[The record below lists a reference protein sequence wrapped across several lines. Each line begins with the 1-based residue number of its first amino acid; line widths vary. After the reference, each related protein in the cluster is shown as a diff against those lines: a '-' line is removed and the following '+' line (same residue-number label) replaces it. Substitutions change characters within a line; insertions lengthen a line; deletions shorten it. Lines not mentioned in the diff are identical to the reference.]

1 MSKFMT
7 YDYWVDNFQPMTNHL
22 VDDGDTLHYE
32 TYGEEVEYVKLQDNK
47 HIWTEVDGDSGTYIV
62 AGWHFVNRINYYI
75 TNKPWDDEYTEIPT
89 WAWRDCDCVER
100 VQDGILEYSDGYDPN
115 CEECEEGLVN
125 ISCDTVED
133 LKTIYGED
141 NEDIV
146 G

>member
-1 MSKFMT
+1 MT

-133 LKTIYGED
+133 LKAIYGED

>member
-7 YDYWVDNFQPMTNHL
+7 YDYWVDNFQPMPNHL

-75 TNKPWDDEYTEIPT
+75 TNKPWDDEWTEIPT
-89 WAWRDCDCVER
+89 WYWRECDCVER
-100 VQDGILEYSDGYDPN
+100 VQDGILEYSDGYDPD
-115 CEECEEGLVN
+115 CEECNEGLVN
-125 ISCDTVED
+125 VACDTVED
-133 LKTIYGED
+133 LKQIYGED
-141 NEDIV
+141 APIV

>member
-7 YDYWVDNFQPMTNHL
+7 YDYWVDNFQPMPNHL

-75 TNKPWDDEYTEIPT
+75 TNKPWDDEWTEIPT
-89 WAWRDCDCVER
+89 WSWRECDNAEDN
-100 VQDGILEYSDGYDPN
+100 DGECPSD
-115 CEECEEGLVN
+115 CEECDGESTIN
-125 ISCDTVED
+125 IPCDTVED
-133 LKTIYGED
+133 LKWIYGQD
-141 NEDIV
+141 NNDIV

>member
-133 LKTIYGED
+133 LKAIYGED

>member
-1 MSKFMT
+1 MT

-75 TNKPWDDEYTEIPT
+75 TNKPWDDEWTEIPT
-89 WAWRDCDCVER
+89 WSWRECDCVEASE
-100 VQDGILEYSDGYDPN
+100 DGEYDPN

-133 LKTIYGED
+133 LKAIYGED

>member
-1 MSKFMT
+1 MT
-7 YDYWVDNFQPMTNHL
+7 YDYWVDNFKPMPNHL

-133 LKTIYGED
+133 LKAIYGED

>member
-89 WAWRDCDCVER
+89 WCYRECDNAEDN
-100 VQDGILEYSDGYDPN
+100 DGECPRE
-115 CEECEEGLVN
+115 CEECNGESTIN
-125 ISCDTVED
+125 IACDTVDD
-133 LKTIYGED
+133 LKWIYGQD